1 MRQGFHNLADHITS
15 LLQGGEVYTCYFSG
29 EESDFVRFNK
39 SSIRQP
45 GHVSQR
51 YVTVD
56 LINGKRH
63 ASGTITLT
71 GQAEEDKSRATAL
84 LKRLRDWL
92 PHLPEDPHLL
102 YATEVHSAENVKPNR
117 LPSADDAMGAIL
129 AAGRGRDLVGIYAS
143 GGIFAGFANSFGQRN
158 WFASHSFN
166 FDWSF
171 YHAGDKAVKC
181 SYAGLEWNKADF
193 EKKVADASVQLEVL
207 ALPPRTIKP
216 GQYRVYLTPSAVYEI
231 LGTISWGGFGMK
243 DNKTRQSSLLRM
255 IEGEARFHESVT
267 ISENTAGG
275 VAPDFQAQGFIKPPR
290 VTLIEKGLY
299 KDPLVSPRSAREY
312 GVPTNGASPFEAPE
326 AFDMTPGDIPS
337 GDVLK
342 RLGTGVYISN
352 LWYLNYSD
360 RPACRMTGMTRFAT
374 LWVEDGK
381 IAAPLSVMRFDE
393 TAYRIFGEKLLGLTS
408 QTEMILDAYTYESR
422 STGSAR
428 IPGALVQDFTFT
440 L

>member
-1 MRQGFHNLADHITS
+1 MRQGFYELADYITS

-29 EESDFVRFNK
+29 ETSDFVRFNR
-39 SSIRQP
+39 SAIRQP
-45 GHVSQR
+45 GSVTQR
-51 YVTVD
+51 YITID

-63 ASGTITLT
+63 GSGTITLT
-71 GQAEEDKSRATAL
+71 GEVAEDKARAAAL
-84 LKRLRDWL
+84 MKQLRDWL

-102 YATEVHSAENVKPNR
+102 YATEVHSGENVKESR
-117 LPSADDAMGAIL
+117 LPTADDAMSAIL
-129 AAGRGRDLVGIYAS
+129 EAGRGRDLVGIYAS
-143 GGIFAGFANSFGQRN
+143 GGIHAGFANSFGQRN
-158 WFASHSFN
+158 WFSSYSFN

-181 SYAGLEWNKADF
+181 SYAGLEWKQADF
-193 EKKVADASVQLEVL
+193 QKKVADATVQLEVL
-207 ALPPRTIKP
+207 ARPPRTIKP
-216 GQYRVYLTPSAVYEI
+216 GQYRVYLTPSAVSEI

-255 IEGEARFHESVT
+255 IEGESRFHEMVT
-267 ISENTAGG
+267 ISENTAEG
-275 VAPDFQAQGFIKPPR
+275 VAPDFQAQGFIKPPC

-299 KDPLVSPRSAREY
+299 KNPLISPRSAREY
-312 GVPTNGASPFEAPE
+312 GVPTNGASPFEQPE
-326 AFDMTPGDIPS
+326 AVDMAPGDIPS
-337 GDVLK
+337 GEILK
-342 RLGTGVYISN
+342 RLGTGVYVSN

-381 IAAPLSVMRFDE
+381 ITAPLSVMRFDE
-393 TAYRIFGEKLLGLTS
+393 SAYRIFGENLVGLTA

-428 IPGALVQDFTFT
+428 LPGALVEDFTFT

>member
-1 MRQGFHNLADHITS
+1 MRQGFYELADHITS

-29 EESDFVRFNK
+29 ETSEFVRFNR
-39 SSIRQP
+39 SAIRQP
-45 GHVSQR
+45 GSVTQR
-51 YVTVD
+51 YITID
-56 LINGKRH
+56 LISGKRH

-71 GQAEEDKSRATAL
+71 GDMAEDKARAAAL

-102 YATEVHSAENVKPNR
+102 YATEVHSGENLKEDH
-117 LPSADDAMGAIL
+117 LLSADEAMGAIL
-129 AAGRGRDLVGIYAS
+129 EAGRGRDLVGIYAS
-143 GGIFAGFANSFGQRN
+143 GGIHAGFANSFGQRN
-158 WFASHSFN
+158 WFSSHSFN

-181 SYAGLEWNKADF
+181 SYAGLEWKQSDF
-193 EKKVADASVQLEVL
+193 QKKVADAVVQLEVL
-207 ALPPRTIKP
+207 ARPPRTIKP
-216 GQYRVYLTPSAVYEI
+216 GQYRVFLTPSAVNEI
-231 LGTISWGGFGMK
+231 LGTIGWGGFGMK

-255 IEGEARFHESVT
+255 IEGEARFHDAVT

-275 VAPDFQAQGFIKPPR
+275 VAPDFQAQGFIKPPQ

-299 KDPLVSPRSAREY
+299 KNPLISPRSSREY
-312 GVPTNGASPFEAPE
+312 GVPTNGASSFEMPE
-326 AFDMTPGDIPS
+326 ALEMAPGDIPV
-337 GDVLK
+337 GEILK
-342 RLGTGVYISN
+342 RLGTGVYVSN

-393 TAYRIFGEKLLGLTS
+393 SAYRIFGEKLLGLTA
-408 QTEMILDAYTYESR
+408 QTEMILDAYTYEAR

-428 IPGALVQDFTFT
+428 LPGALVEDFTFT